1 MGTDFLTF
9 LTSKYRVKHTHT
21 FSNGMFC
28 FPMLKIRDN
37 VEGPNLKTTFVLRT
51 TDKDIYNFPLNIA
64 YFIFTPR
71 SRLYSIVE

>member
-37 VEGPNLKTTFVLRT
+37 VEGPNLNATFVLRINALQWT
-51 TDKDIYNFPLNIA
+51 KGFT
-64 YFIFTPR
+64 IF
-71 SRLYSIVE
+71 LEV